1 MQNFSEQDFKWTHPS
16 HPLEN
21 YMTIAYGKDAVA
33 NSISVIN
40 IFYTIHENCFVTLY
54 IPTEKHMFIK
64 VQ

>member
-1 MQNFSEQDFKWTHPS
+1 MI
-16 HPLEN
+16 
-21 YMTIAYGKDAVA
+21 IAYGKDAVA

-40 IFYTIHENCFVTLY
+40 IFYTIHENFFVTLY